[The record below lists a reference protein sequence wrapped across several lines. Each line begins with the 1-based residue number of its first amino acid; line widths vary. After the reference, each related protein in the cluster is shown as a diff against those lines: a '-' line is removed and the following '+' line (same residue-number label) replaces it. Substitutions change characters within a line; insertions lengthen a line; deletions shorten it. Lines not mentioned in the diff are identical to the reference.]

1 MAETLCRYRK
11 DLEIIFNI
19 IDKDHSGLISLEEF
33 SQTWRLFTSHLGI
46 DVQDD
51 SIDKLVLSI
60 DYNKDGH
67 IDFNEFLEA
76 FHIVHRLEKKATS

>member
-1 MAETLCRYRK
+1 MCLCRKGKTTLPKASYC
-11 DLEIIFNI
+11 L
-19 IDKDHSGLISLEEF
+19 SPLGLISLEEF

-46 DVQDD
+46 DIEDD

-76 FHIVHRLEKKATS
+76 FHVVHRLEKKATS

>member
-1 MAETLCRYRK
+1 MCVFMQEGETLPKATYF
-11 DLEIIFNI
+11 L
-19 IDKDHSGLISLEEF
+19 SPLGLISLEEF

-76 FHIVHRLEKKATS
+76 FHVVHRLEKKATS